1 MRHLNKLLT
10 LLTDKQFWLSNLKT
24 LALMLVIAASITFYQ
39 QRTMVSG
46 PAPALS
52 ALTTQGDAVDLAA
65 QNNTLPTLIYF
76 WASWC
81 SVCKTTSPAITNLA
95 QENADGSAD
104 KAYNI
109 ISVALSSGSD
119 EEINAYLTQQ
129 EYQFDAI
136 NDDNGQISK
145 AWGVA
150 VTPSLFIIDSSGDI
164 SFKSTGITSL
174 WGMKVRLWLASL

>member
-1 MRHLNKLLT
+1 
-10 LLTDKQFWLSNLKT
+10 
-24 LALMLVIAASITFYQ
+24 
-39 QRTMVSG
+39 
-46 PAPALS
+46 
-52 ALTTQGDAVDLAA
+52 
-65 QNNTLPTLIYF
+65 
-76 WASWC
+76 
-81 SVCKTTSPAITNLA
+81 VCKTTSPAITNLA